1 MMYITLHSSYHYAD
15 EIKRVRFGFLD
26 RDSNFSL
33 IYEEDESDTSLYPGD
48 LNQWMFNIRE
58 RDMRWDRHTH

>member
-1 MMYITLHSSYHYAD
+1 MMYITLYSSYHYAD

-48 LNQWMFNIRE
+48 LNQRMFNIRE